1 LRAQKKDYRAEK
13 TMCDDATTKTIVDSF
28 MYTYGHVSHHT
39 ESYANYVTNQIPPM
53 LLDNKVHVF
62 CPRQGVC
69 HDVHLTDVT
78 ISKPVIQEADGSMR
92 PLSIGEARTRR
103 QTLLADVCADVHHDV
118 FKVDPADNKKYVLT
132 QRNILH
138 NVLIM
143 KVPAMV
149 GSVVCNHHDEPVE
162 APGTFIINGYHKTII
177 SQERAKCNF
186 PYVLNIKKVCR
197 FSMRCEIRSDHT
209 DKIRSTSTL
218 QIYVTGKKTDV
229 VPTVSVVVPFVKT
242 NIPLPVCFYLLGV
255 RENADMANMVL
266 RGECSDALCFL
277 AKSVLYTEECT
288 DQTPEKLMDAIGVRG
303 STEKVKQ
310 RRIQYVDHIF
320 SKEVLPH
327 CGPDRRHKAEFMAF
341 AVRKLL
347 RTYLGEIAPDDIDN
361 VRNKRVQTAGTLLA
375 VLTRQLVRQFFKTVH
390 IQIFRAVASGKHIS
404 MTDIFSHRRISM
416 GLKYAMSTGNWG
428 VRKGLTNQT
437 GVCQVVSSVNTIS
450 RISHGRQINTPLN
463 RDGKVAEPRQ
473 LHTSKWGLY
482 GAAETPEGRGTG
494 LLNTFAAMARVRV
507 GSHARHTVRIL
518 CEDLGVTA
526 DGRCTVFVNCTIAGF
541 TNDPATLVAQ
551 YRAYRRWHSVP
562 IDSSVHWK
570 DDQVHIYVDGE
581 GMYRPLFNL
590 SQMFKLPTMMS
601 MYGHYPRLLWHRL
614 LIEGVI
620 EYIDKCEESG
630 LVVNVGD
637 EAPLPTATHAEL
649 HPSLVMLGLA
659 ASCIPYSNRNQAPRN
674 IYASSMMKQ
683 AIGSISVDNDE
694 CLDAKIFNLNYP
706 QRPVVSTWLA
716 DAIGVSE
723 EGAGQ
728 ACVVAI
734 MCLRGYNQEDSVILN
749 RAALE
754 RGLFR
759 TSMWRHTRDCESTHG
774 ADVERFE
781 MGDEGVKGLR
791 VADYSALGVDAMAEV
806 TRKVSGA
813 SVLVRKTISFRDGNG
828 ARSVRDRSYVG
839 EFDEPARVE
848 RVLLSESKDGL
859 KSATVRTVGQRQ
871 PEVGDKFASR
881 CGQKG
886 VVGAIF
892 SAEDMPWTAEGIQ
905 PDIIIN
911 PHAIPSR
918 MTISQLLESLV
929 GKLGCM
935 QGKLQDGTPHRAK
948 SIDEYEAELKKEG
961 FMGSGNEVMYSG
973 TTGLPMTGSVFIG
986 VTQYQRL
993 RHMVAD
999 KIHARSTGKRQILTR
1014 QPVDGRSRRGGFRMG
1029 EMERDSLIGHG
1040 ATNVILD
1047 RFMMQSDPC
1056 KVWLCTTC
1064 RRMSEPP
1071 APADVAENILHRT
1084 AFCRVCTT
1092 NEGQVQVTIPYAT
1105 KLLIHELNAT
1115 HIDVQLDVE

>member
-1 LRAQKKDYRAEK
+1 
-13 TMCDDATTKTIVDSF
+13 MVDDETTKAILASF
-28 MYTYGHVSHHT
+28 TQTYGHVSHQT
-39 ESYANYVTNQIPPM
+39 ESYQAYVTYQIPAM

-62 CPRQGVC
+62 SPRQGVC
-69 HDVHLTDVT
+69 HDVHLTDVS
-78 ISKPVIQEADGSMR
+78 ISKPIITEADGSMR
-92 PLSIGEARTRR
+92 PLTIREARTRR
-103 QTLLADVCADVHHDV
+103 QTYVADVFANVHHDL
-118 FKVDPADNKKYVLT
+118 FTVDPADSKRYVLK
-132 QRNILH
+132 QRKVLH

-143 KVPAMV
+143 KVPAMT
-149 GSVVCNHHDEPVE
+149 GSVVCNHHEEPVE

-177 SQERAKCNF
+177 SQERAKCNY
-186 PYVLNIKKVCR
+186 PYVFNIKKPSR

-229 VPTVSVVVPFVKT
+229 SPTVSVVVPFVKT

-255 RENADMANMVL
+255 KDSADMIDLVL
-266 RGECSDALCFL
+266 RGQCSDALCYL
-277 AKSVLYTEECT
+277 TKSVLCTEECV

-303 STEKVKQ
+303 SAEKVRQ

-320 SKEVLPH
+320 AKEVLPH
-327 CGPDRRHKAEFMAF
+327 CGPHKHDKAQFLAF

-347 RTYLGEIAPDDIDN
+347 RTYLGEIATDDIDN
-361 VRNKRVQTAGTLLA
+361 VRNKRVQTAGALLA
-375 VLTRQLVRQFFKTVH
+375 TLTRQLLRQFFKTVH
-390 IQIFRAVASGKHIS
+390 IQIFRAVAAGKHIN

-428 VRKGLTNQT
+428 VRKGVTNQT
-437 GVCQVVSSVNTIS
+437 GLCQVVSAINAIS
-450 RISHGRQINTPLN
+450 RISHCRQINTPLN

-507 GSHARHTVRIL
+507 GSPAYHTVRIL
-518 CEDLGVTA
+518 REDFGVVQE
-526 DGRCTVFVNCTIAGF
+526 GRVVVFVNCTIAGF
-541 TNDPATLVAQ
+541 TDDPGALVAQ
-551 YRAYRRWHSVP
+551 YRAYRQWHSVP
-562 IDSSVHWK
+562 VDSSVHWK
-570 DDQVHIYVDGE
+570 DDQVYIYVDGE
-581 GMYRPLFNL
+581 GMYRPLFVL
-590 SQMFKLPTMMS
+590 QHLPKLDALMR
-601 MYGHYPRLLWHRL
+601 MYGSYPRLLWHRL
-614 LIEGVI
+614 VIEGVV
-620 EYIDKCEESG
+620 EYVDKCEEST

-637 EAPLPTATHAEL
+637 EEPLARATHAEL

-659 ASCIPYSNRNQAPRN
+659 ASCIPFSNRNQAPRN

-683 AIGSISVDNDE
+683 AIGSMPVNNDE
-694 CLDAKIFNLNYP
+694 CLDSKFFNLNYP
-706 QRPVVSTWLA
+706 QRPMVSTWLA
-716 DAIGVSE
+716 DVIGVSE

-734 MCLRGYNQEDSVILN
+734 LSCAFNQEDSVILN
-749 RAALE
+749 RASLE

-759 TSMWRHTRDCESTHG
+759 TSVWRHTRDCESTHG

-791 VADYSALGVDAMAEV
+791 VADYSSLGPDALAEV
-806 TRKVSGA
+806 TRKVDGA
-813 SVLVRKTISFRDGNG
+813 CVLVRKTICFRDGVG

-859 KSATVRTVGQRQ
+859 RSASVRTIGQRQ

-892 SAEDMPWTAEGIQ
+892 NSEDMPWTSQGIQ

-918 MTISQLLESLV
+918 MTISQLTESLV
-929 GKLGCM
+929 GKLGCLR
-935 QGKLQDGTPHRAK
+935 GALQDGTPHRAK
-948 SIDEYEAELKKEG
+948 SIEDYEAELKREG
-961 FMGSGNEVMYSG
+961 MMGNGNEVMYSG
-973 TTGLPMTGSVFIG
+973 TTGQMLKGCVFIG

-993 RHMVAD
+993 KHMVGD
-999 KIHARSTGKRQILTR
+999 KIHARSTGKKQILTR
-1014 QPVDGRSRRGGFRMG
+1014 QPVDGRSRRGGFRLG
-1029 EMERDSLIGHG
+1029 EMERDSLISHG
-1040 ATNVILD
+1040 ASSIIID

-1056 KVWLCTTC
+1056 DAWLCLKC
-1064 RRMSEPP
+1064 RRLSEPP
-1071 APADVAENILHRT
+1071 APPDAVENISHRS
-1084 AFCRVCTT
+1084 AYCRVCST
-1092 NEGQVQVTIPYAT
+1092 NDEQVKITIPYAT

-1115 HIDVQLDVE
+1115 HIDVQLDVEVYK